1 MSRYAGCTRTCIAD
15 AVGARVQ
22 RKSLNL
28 TDVTVCG
35 GKRGEHRADINS
47 GMGTNTVGHTTFVR
61 SREKEKERGRE
72 RGNLLRG
79 SSWLENIEG

>member
-35 GKRGEHRADINS
+35 GKRGEHCADINS
-47 GMGTNTVGHTTFVR
+47 GMGTLSDTQRSFVPER
-61 SREKEKERGRE
+61 KREGER
-72 RGNLLRG
+72 
-79 SSWLENIEG
+79 EGTCYVVRPG